1 MKCKILRLD
10 CYINVRVWYFKNR
23 TTRLLKL
30 PVA

>member
-10 CYINVRVWYFKNR
+10 CYINVTVWYFKIR
-23 TTRLLKL
+23 TTMLLQL